1 MKRASVYHFQPS
13 LIRKLLAVESNTVEQ
28 CNLLSYNKK
37 PREGSSEKVSK
48 IKILEKKLKER
59 AMVSTFFIIIK

>member
-1 MKRASVYHFQPS
+1 
-13 LIRKLLAVESNTVEQ
+13 VEQ

-37 PREGSSEKVSK
+37 PREGTSEKVNK
-48 IKILEKKLKER
+48 KILEKKLKER